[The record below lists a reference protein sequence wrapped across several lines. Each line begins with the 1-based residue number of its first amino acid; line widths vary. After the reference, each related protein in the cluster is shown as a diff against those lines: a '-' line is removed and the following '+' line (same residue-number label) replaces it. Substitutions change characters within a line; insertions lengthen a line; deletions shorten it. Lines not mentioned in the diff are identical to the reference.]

1 MDPVGGPIGAGHTRA
16 GRAGDEGEQSW
27 RIAPAEPGAL
37 GDRIVSRGG
46 EPVEDA
52 MAAGE
57 DAAQLQAE
65 PPRNPGREVG
75 AGEQERT
82 REPRFRCDDPRQRGA
97 RPARRDGGADRLGGH
112 ARVLQRPQRQVQATA
127 SPVDRQVLQEV
138 HQLQP
143 GADRVGGRPGR
154 LVPSAEEPQHEL
166 PHGIGRA
173 PAVVEQRGAVRIAG
187 HAQVLLEGVEQGDE
201 RLPRQA
207 MGPRGGEHVADN
219 RLDTPV
225 RKDVLAQP
233 TKLPQA
239 LVDAGVA
246 LVGDVVGMAGEAVD
260 RHDRR
265 TQRRRH
271 EAGGNREILVMV
283 DPVDDVAVAG
293 QRHGSHCRRA
303 GGPLLTAAPAF
314 NILLTIRSVSCG
326 PAVVAVPP
334 KGSPP
339 HDLRHSF
346 PGLPMLT
353 GSSLPRGTGG
363 HPPATLAKR
372 LAAGLGGL
380 LLFAT
385 LLAGCNGQAAPPP
398 PEAVRPVRTLVVEER
413 AISHA
418 LSLPAEVRPR
428 IEVRYGFRVGG
439 KIAERKV
446 SVGDQVRAGQSLA
459 TLDPEDVRPAIDAA
473 RAALE
478 AARTELELAESE
490 LGRIRELRAQGYV
503 SQGQLDR
510 QQAAADAA
518 RARVAQAGAQLANA
532 RNTSRFQDLRAD
544 APGVV
549 TAVDAEAGQ
558 VVAAGQVVIRVAPLD
573 EFELAV
579 DVPEAH
585 RGAVAVIERW
595 RATLPA
601 LAGRTFEA

>member
-1 MDPVGGPIGAGHTRA
+1 
-16 GRAGDEGEQSW
+16 
-27 RIAPAEPGAL
+27 
-37 GDRIVSRGG
+37 
-46 EPVEDA
+46 
-52 MAAGE
+52 
-57 DAAQLQAE
+57 
-65 PPRNPGREVG
+65 
-75 AGEQERT
+75 
-82 REPRFRCDDPRQRGA
+82 
-97 RPARRDGGADRLGGH
+97 
-112 ARVLQRPQRQVQATA
+112 
-127 SPVDRQVLQEV
+127 
-138 HQLQP
+138 
-143 GADRVGGRPGR
+143 
-154 LVPSAEEPQHEL
+154 
-166 PHGIGRA
+166 
-173 PAVVEQRGAVRIAG
+173 
-187 HAQVLLEGVEQGDE
+187 
-201 RLPRQA
+201 
-207 MGPRGGEHVADN
+207 
-219 RLDTPV
+219 
-225 RKDVLAQP
+225 
-233 TKLPQA
+233 
-239 LVDAGVA
+239 
-246 LVGDVVGMAGEAVD
+246 
-260 RHDRR
+260 
-265 TQRRRH
+265 
-271 EAGGNREILVMV
+271 
-283 DPVDDVAVAG
+283 
-293 QRHGSHCRRA
+293 
-303 GGPLLTAAPAF
+303 
-314 NILLTIRSVSCG
+314 
-326 PAVVAVPP
+326 
-334 KGSPP
+334 
-339 HDLRHSF
+339 
-346 PGLPMLT
+346 MLT

-549 TAVDAEAGQ
+549 TGVDAEAGQ

-601 LAGRTFEA
+601 LAGRTFEATLRELSPVADPATRSYPMRLALVGDTTGMALGMSATVEAVRDAQRGIVVPLTALVARDGDPGVWLVGPDGTVSRAAVEVGEMRDDGILVASGLRPGDRVVVAGANLLQAGQKVRLAGTAR